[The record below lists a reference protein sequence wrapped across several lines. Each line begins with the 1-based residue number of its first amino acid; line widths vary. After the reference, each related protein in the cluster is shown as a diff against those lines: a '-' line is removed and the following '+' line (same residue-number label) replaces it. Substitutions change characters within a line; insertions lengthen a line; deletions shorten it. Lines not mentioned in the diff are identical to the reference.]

1 MSENG
6 TTGSISNVDFES
18 LKLRAGTWLQLQ
30 STVGKG
36 QKFDVEY
43 AGTIRGKYIFFGIDD
58 SSAKQ
63 FNFKV
68 GDQYQVKGFNGVS
81 DFTFNSE
88 VLEIQELP
96 FIHAYLAYPKSV
108 KATVVRDA
116 KRMKTSLP
124 STARLKDAGSA
135 IAAVIKDISVD
146 GALIESANPLGE
158 VGTTVEISFSTKF
171 EQNEVDLIL
180 SAVIRH
186 HGKSN
191 SANEYINGVEFV
203 DISKDAKPIL
213 YYLLFKLSEQDS

>member
-1 MSENG
+1 
-6 TTGSISNVDFES
+6 
-18 LKLRAGTWLQLQ
+18 
-30 STVGKG
+30 
-36 QKFDVEY
+36 
-43 AGTIRGKYIFFGIDD
+43 
-58 SSAKQ
+58 
-63 FNFKV
+63 
-68 GDQYQVKGFNGVS
+68 
-81 DFTFNSE
+81 
-88 VLEIQELP
+88 
-96 FIHAYLAYPKSV
+96 
-108 KATVVRDA
+108 
-116 KRMKTSLP
+116 MKTSLP